1 MNDEDRKKYH
11 QIFVDCWR
19 LFLKYQNPQRSY
31 DQGQIWKNFQEDAHE
46 VYERHGQS
54 EFAKELLLAVYGEL
68 GKIEDAG
75 GHNE

>member
-11 QIFVDCWR
+11 QIFMDCWR
-19 LFLKYQNPQRSY
+19 LFLKYQNPPKSY
-31 DQGQIWKNFQEDAHE
+31 NQEQFWKNFQENANE
-46 VYERHGQS
+46 VYERYEQS

-75 GHNE
+75 GYNE